1 MTKLKNDD
9 LQELEASDFK
19 AFNKKQEISVK
30 DEELASLCLS

>member
-9 LQELEASDFK
+9 LQELEASGNK
-19 AFNKKQEISVK
+19 AFNKKQEISVT